1 MRRRWLLLVALIAFA
16 GGLWLRA
23 ATLTEEGDGQ
33 VAVAPPTPAVVPA
46 AVAVNESMKVVSP
59 PTPTSV
65 PIKPTLGQFQE
76 GFCAPEG
83 DEIARPERMLLRR
96 LRDEADAR
104 RQRAAGFDAD
114 ETALIMT
121 TLTSASLSNEQKL
134 DRAQAFA
141 RQHPSSLWSQVI
153 IALVAKAVGQG
164 EVERTALRRVRE
176 LSPHDAAA
184 GLAVA
189 LATRHSPDLDE
200 AIDGLT
206 DFLAAEPTPALARLK
221 ARLEVQRD
229 LQRTYTRRTR
239 RGVTM
244 LWPAEALTSTQAD
257 DVLIAIDQA
266 LDDAAK
272 RTGSSRRETLTV
284 VVYPGRSELLA
295 VSCVPTW
302 AGGLFDGVL
311 RLVVSEDALGV
322 RRKTLLHETLHAQ
335 LTPFAPQAPKW
346 FHEGVAEAFADER
359 DDARGPWA
367 LMVKNKV
374 WVPFESLDGSF
385 TVLNGPDAQLAYAQ
399 SLGMVDFLE
408 ATCGPSALAE
418 AIAAFQTGASTAKAL
433 ARACHRDEVTGAEL
447 LDYLARL

>member
-23 ATLTEEGDGQ
+23 ATLTEDDSQ
-33 VAVAPPTPAVVPA
+33 ITALPPTPVVAPA
-46 AVAVNESMKVVSP
+46 AAPVHEAMKVVSP
-59 PTPTSV
+59 PTPTSA
-65 PIKPTLGQFQE
+65 PKPTLGQFQE

-104 RQRAAGFDAD
+104 RQRPTAFDAD

-121 TLTSASLSNEQKL
+121 TRTSAFSNEQKL
-134 DRAQAFA
+134 ERAQTFA
-141 RQHPSSLWSQVI
+141 RQHPNSLWSQVI
-153 IALVAKAVGQG
+153 IALLAKAVGQG
-164 EVERTALRRVRE
+164 EVERTALRRARE
-176 LSPHDAAA
+176 LSPHDPAA
-184 GLAVA
+184 GLALA

-206 DFLAAEPTPALARLK
+206 DFLAAEPTPALSRLK

-229 LQRTYTRRTR
+229 LQRSYTRRTR

-244 LWPAEALTSTQAD
+244 LWPVEALTSQQAD
-257 DVLIAIDQA
+257 DVLIDIDQA

-359 DDARGPWA
+359 DDARAPWA

-408 ATCGPSALAE
+408 ATCGPTALAE
-418 AIAAFQTGASTAKAL
+418 AIAAFQTGAGTAKAL

-447 LDYLARL
+447 LDYLARR